1 MNLDIPSSEESLKR
15 IKKYINRTPLSY
27 SERLSKQ
34 CGSEI
39 YLKLENL
46 QKTGSFKVRGA
57 LNKVINMNSER
68 PVVAASSGNHG
79 AAVSYALN
87 KKNNK
92 GKIYVPTSV
101 KKLKAENIRS
111 YGSEVIKF
119 GDDCLDAE
127 NEAIRVSR
135 ENNYTFI
142 SPYND
147 KDVISG
153 QGTIGVE
160 ILEENDKIDVVF
172 VTVGGG
178 GLISGIAHYLKS
190 KNPDIK
196 VIGCSPENS
205 SIMINS
211 IKHGKII
218 NSQSKDTLSDGSAG
232 GVEEGSIT
240 FDLCR
245 NLIDE
250 YCLVS
255 EEEIANQIRDS
266 LNYDKI
272 VIEGSAAVAIASL
285 LKMKKEFKDRNI
297 AVIICG
303 GNIGSETIKSIL

>member
-1 MNLDIPSSEESLKR
+1 MNFEIPSSEDSLNSIR
-15 IKKYINRTPLSY
+15 KYINRTPLSY
-27 SERLSKQ
+27 SERLSEE

-57 LNKVINMNSER
+57 LNKVLNMESDR

-79 AAVSYALN
+79 AAVAYALS
-87 KKNNK
+87 KRQKS
-92 GKIYVPTSV
+92 GKIYVPTNV
-101 KKLKAENIRS
+101 KKLKTDNIRS

-119 GDDCLDAE
+119 GKDCLDAE
-127 NEAIRVSR
+127 NEAIRISK
-135 ENNYTFI
+135 ENNYKFI

-147 KDVISG
+147 KDIISG

-160 ILEENDKIDVVF
+160 ILEENDEIDIVF
-172 VTVGGG
+172 ITVGGG
-178 GLISGIAHYLKS
+178 GLVSGIAHYLKS
-190 KNPDIK
+190 KKPDVK

-218 NSQSKDTLSDGSAG
+218 NSQSKDTLSDGSSG

-240 FDLCR
+240 FDLCK
-245 NLIDE
+245 NLIDDF
-250 YCLVS
+250 CLVT
-255 EEEIANQIRDS
+255 EDEIAKQIRDS
-266 LNYDKI
+266 FNYDKI

-285 LKMKKEFKDRNI
+285 IKMKQKFKNKNI
-297 AVIICG
+297 AIIICG
-303 GNIGSETIKSIL
+303 GNIGLETIKSIL